1 MTPFSVPPPPPKRL
15 RPERA
20 GRERSVPRQGQTPRL
35 LALGLAVALLAVA
48 SAAWLLRP
56 ASSLP
61 KPHLP
66 APEPAPPAGP
76 FAFRDITPTTGIGF
90 VHTHGGFGKLYIVEA
105 MTAGLALF
113 DYDGDGNEDIYFLN
127 GAPLPLGQRHVDP
140 PPRNALY
147 RGLGDGRFLEA
158 TNEAGL
164 GDTRYALGV
173 AVADYDNDGD
183 LDVFVTNF
191 GPDALFRNNGDGT
204 FTEVTAQAGVADA
217 TGGDKIGAGACWL
230 DMDGDGHLDLFSAN
244 YVKFSYDINP
254 SRRIGGISRA
264 PSPLDFE
271 PQPSNLYRNNG
282 DGTFTDVSGPS
293 GIGAHPGSGMGV
305 TAFDYDDDGDTD
317 IFVCNDVRGNFL
329 FRNDGNGKFT
339 EVALEAGVAYDA
351 FGKAN
356 GSMGADAA
364 DYDND
369 GDLDLFMTDY
379 QAEMPCLY
387 HNLGRGL
394 FEDVAIQ
401 SGVGAGC
408 LQHVKWGA
416 GFADFDND
424 GWRDLFVANGHIE
437 PKIELIDPTTAY
449 RAPNTVLRNLG
460 DGTFRN
466 VSDSAGEGLEALAS
480 SRGLGLAD
488 LDHDGRIDVVI
499 LNSEDKPTVLRNET
513 LSPNHWLQIRLR
525 GTHSN
530 RDGIGARV
538 RVVAGQRAQIDE
550 VHSGRAYQSH
560 YGLTLHFGLG
570 SHRSAER
577 IEVHWI
583 GGQTDTFT
591 HLPADQIVTLVE
603 GTGR

>member
-1 MTPFSVPPPPPKRL
+1 M
-15 RPERA
+15 
-20 GRERSVPRQGQTPRL
+20 
-35 LALGLAVALLAVA
+35 
-48 SAAWLLRP
+48 LRP
-56 ASSLP
+56 AAPTSDT
-61 KPHLP
+61 P
-66 APEPAPPAGP
+66 APVSDAPRPPGP
-76 FAFRDITPTTGIGF
+76 FFFRDITPASGIEF
-90 VHTHGGFGKLYIVEA
+90 QHTNGGFGMLYIVEA
-105 MTAGLALF
+105 MTGGVAVF
-113 DYDGDGNEDIYFLN
+113 DYDGDGHEDIYFLN
-127 GAPLPLGQRHVDP
+127 GAPLPLGQRRADP

-147 RGLGDGRFLEA
+147 RGLGDGRFADATEA
-158 TNEAGL
+158 AGV
-164 GDTRYALGV
+164 GDTRYAMGV
-173 AVADYDNDGD
+173 AVGDYDNDGD
-183 LDVFVTNF
+183 PDLFITNF
-191 GPDALFRNNGDGT
+191 GPDALYRNNGDGT
-204 FTEVTAQAGVADA
+204 FTEVTAEAGVADA
-217 TGGDKIGAGACWL
+217 AGGGKIGAGACFL
-230 DMDGDGHLDLFSAN
+230 DLDGDGNLDLFSAN

-282 DGTFTDVSGPS
+282 DGTFSDISGPS
-293 GIGAHPGSGMGV
+293 GIGACAGSGMGV

-329 FRNDGNGKFT
+329 FRNEGNGRFT

-369 GDLDLFMTDY
+369 GRLDLFMTDY

-387 HNLGRGL
+387 HNLGGGL
-394 FEDVAIQ
+394 LEDVAIH
-401 SGVGAGC
+401 SGVGASC

-416 GFADFDND
+416 GFGDFDND

-449 RAPNTVLRNLG
+449 RAPNTVLQNLR

-466 VSDSAGEGLEALAS
+466 VSASAGDGLEVLAS
-480 SRGLGLAD
+480 SRGLALAD
-488 LDHDGRIDVVI
+488 LDHDGRLDVVI
-499 LNSEDKPTVLRNET
+499 LNSEDKPTLLRNE
-513 LSPNHWLQIRLR
+513 SQNGNHWLQVRLR
-525 GTHSN
+525 GTRSN

-538 RVVAGQRAQIDE
+538 RVVAGDLVQIDE

-570 SHRSAER
+570 QHTSADR
-577 IEVHWI
+577 IEVRWI
-583 GGQTDTFT
+583 GGKTESFT
-591 HLPADQIVTLVE
+591 HVAADQTVTLVE
-603 GTGR
+603 GTGG

>member
-1 MTPFSVPPPPPKRL
+1 M
-15 RPERA
+15 
-20 GRERSVPRQGQTPRL
+20 
-35 LALGLAVALLAVA
+35 
-48 SAAWLLRP
+48 LRP
-56 ASSLP
+56 AGPQADRPLLP
-61 KPHLP
+61 PQSAP
-66 APEPAPPAGP
+66 APGP
-76 FAFRDITPTTGIGF
+76 FSFRDITASSGIAF
-90 VHTHGGFGKLYIVEA
+90 VHTNGGFGKLYIVEA
-105 MTAGLALF
+105 MTGGLAIF
-113 DYDGDGNEDIYFLN
+113 DYDGDGHEDIYFVN
-127 GAPLPLGQRHVDP
+127 GAPLPLGQRKLDP
-140 PPRNALY
+140 PPRNGLY
-147 RGLGDGRFLEA
+147 RGLGDGRFVDA
-158 TNEAGL
+158 TDGAGV
-164 GDTRYALGV
+164 GDTRYSLGV
-173 AVADYDNDGD
+173 AVGDYDNDGD
-183 LDVFVTNF
+183 PDLFITNF
-191 GPDALFRNNGDGT
+191 GADALYRNNGDGT
-204 FTEVTAQAGVADA
+204 FTEVTDEAGVADA
-217 TGGDKIGAGACWL
+217 AGGGKIGAGACWL
-230 DMDGDGHLDLFSAN
+230 DMDGDGDLDLFSAN

-282 DGTFTDVSGPS
+282 DGTFSDVSGPS
-293 GIGAHPGSGMGV
+293 GIGQHAGSGMGL
-305 TAFDYDDDGDTD
+305 TALDYDDDGDTD

-329 FRNDGNGKFT
+329 FRNEGGGKFT

-369 GDLDLFMTDY
+369 GRLDLFMTDY

-387 HNLGRGL
+387 HNLGGGL
-394 FEDVAIQ
+394 FEDVAIH

-449 RAPNTVLRNLG
+449 RAPNTVLHNQR

-466 VSDSAGEGLEALAS
+466 VSDSAGDGLKVLAS

-488 LDHDGRIDVVI
+488 LDHDGRVDVVI
-499 LNSEDKPTVLRNET
+499 LNSEDKPTVLRNE
-513 LSPNHWLQIRLR
+513 SPSRNHWLQIRLR
-525 GTHSN
+525 GTQTN
-530 RDGIGARV
+530 RDGVGARV
-538 RVVAGQRAQIDE
+538 RVTAGNLVQIDE

-570 SHRSAER
+570 NHTS
-577 IEVHWI
+577 
-583 GGQTDTFT
+583 
-591 HLPADQIVTLVE
+591 ADQVEVRWVGGRRETFSHIPANQMVTLVE
-603 GTGR
+603 GTGQ

>member
-1 MTPFSVPPPPPKRL
+1 MMPLPARPRPAPRL
-15 RPERA
+15 RRSRRRPNPSARRRGY
-20 GRERSVPRQGQTPRL
+20 GR
-35 LALGLAVALLAVA
+35 LAVVAAIAVVVA
-48 SAAWLLRP
+48 GMAGAAWIFRP
-56 ASSLP
+56 VGPGGAQPPLAQPSLS
-61 KPHLP
+61 
-66 APEPAPPAGP
+66 PAGP
-76 FAFRDITPTTGIGF
+76 FSFRDITAASGIDF
-90 VHTHGGFGKLYIVEA
+90 VHTHGGFGKMYIVEA
-105 MTAGLALF
+105 MTGGVALF
-113 DYDGDGNEDIYFLN
+113 DYDGDGNEDVYFLN
-127 GAPLPLGQRHVDP
+127 GAPLPLGQRKVEP
-140 PPRNALY
+140 APRNALY
-147 RGLGDGRFLEA
+147 RGLGDGRFLDA
-158 TNEAGL
+158 TDAAGV

-183 LDVFVTNF
+183 LDLFITNF
-191 GPDALFRNNGDGT
+191 GADALYRNNGDGT
-204 FTEVTAQAGVADA
+204 FTEVTAEAGVADDA
-217 TGGDKIGAGACWL
+217 GGGKIGAGACWL
-230 DMDGDGHLDLFSAN
+230 DMDGDGNLDLFSAN

-271 PQPSNLYRNNG
+271 PQPSNLFRNQG
-282 DGTFTDVSGPS
+282 DGTFLDVSGPS
-293 GIGAHPGSGMGV
+293 GIGAHAGSGMGV
-305 TAFDYDDDGDTD
+305 TALDYDDDGDTD

-329 FRNDGNGKFT
+329 FRNEGGGRFT

-369 GDLDLFMTDY
+369 GRLDLFMTDY

-387 HNLGRGL
+387 HNLGGGL
-394 FEDVAIQ
+394 FEDVAIR

-408 LQHVKWGA
+408 LQHVKWGT

-449 RAPNTVLRNLG
+449 RAPNTVFQNQR

-466 VSDSAGEGLEALAS
+466 VSDSAGDGLKVLAS

-488 LDHDGRIDVVI
+488 LDHDGRVDVVI

-513 LSPNHWLQIRLR
+513 PSQNHWLQIRLR
-525 GTHSN
+525 GTRSN
-530 RDGIGARV
+530 RDGIGASV
-538 RVVAGQRAQIDE
+538 RAVAGDLVQIAE

-570 SHRSAER
+570 NHTSADR
-577 IEVHWI
+577 VEVRWI
-583 GGQTDTFT
+583 GGQTETFT
-591 HLPADQIVTLVE
+591 RLPADQTVTLVE
-603 GTGR
+603 GTGQ